1 MIKEFYNIDNYKEKE
16 FSSISVLEK
25 ELKKNNMDVSRN
37 KENKIDFRKSN
48 NLSSLE
54 AQNSIEFNFNSSLN
68 PRQNLVESLKSNIFN
83 DKVNYR
89 SNLEQSL

>member
-1 MIKEFYNIDNYKEKE
+1 
-16 FSSISVLEK
+16 
-25 ELKKNNMDVSRN
+25 MDISRN
-37 KENKIDFRKSN
+37 KENKIYFRKSN

>member
-25 ELKKNNMDVSRN
+25 ELKKNNMDISRN

-89 SNLEQSL
+89 TNLEKSL

>member
-25 ELKKNNMDVSRN
+25 ELKKNNMDISRN